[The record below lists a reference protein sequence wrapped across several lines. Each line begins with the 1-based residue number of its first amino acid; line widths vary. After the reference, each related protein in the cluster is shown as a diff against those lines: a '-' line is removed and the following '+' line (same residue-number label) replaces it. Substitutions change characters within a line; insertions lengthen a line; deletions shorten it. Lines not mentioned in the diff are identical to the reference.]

1 MTYNYL
7 TNKIIIY
14 LLNIILIFFTNFV
27 FAEDKKMQKISYF
40 SIDLTEVSIAE
51 FSKFTK
57 TTNYITEAEK
67 RGWGYVYE
75 FGWVK
80 KEGWDWKKPY
90 GIKAELEEPAVH
102 INFDEAQ
109 MFCKWKNKRL
119 PTEEEWV
126 YAAHTET
133 REKSLSNFIYNK
145 TYEYPVGNTPIGANC
160 LGDCNFNNYVNYKK
174 LLSRGNGHSKIGFTK
189 KGING
194 LYDMGANVWE
204 WANIDNNDIK
214 ATKGGSWW
222 YGKEQMHLKHQ
233 ARKDKKMSAVYIGFR
248 CVKSLN

>member
-1 MTYNYL
+1 MEL
-7 TNKIIIY
+7 
-14 LLNIILIFFTNFV
+14 
-27 FAEDKKMQKISYF
+27 
-40 SIDLTEVSIAE
+40 
-51 FSKFTK
+51 
-57 TTNYITEAEK
+57 
-67 RGWGYVYE
+67 
-75 FGWVK
+75 
-80 KEGWDWKKPY
+80 KKPY
-90 GIKAELEEPAVH
+90 GIEGELDEPAVH

-109 MFCKWKNKRL
+109 LFCKWKNKRL

-126 YAAHTET
+126 NAAYTET

-204 WANIDNNDIK
+204 WANIDNDQIK

-248 CVKSLN
+248 CVKSFD